1 MNKIIEILSNYSFPI
16 ELVGFSMA
24 IIDVYFPKVTDYLER
39 KFDYA
44 NDNLRVE
51 EVPIDSIDNFKYYF
65 KNIVALLFV
74 IADLLIIIVI
84 VYFGKEIGLSE
95 TIESIKEYY
104 NEQTTW
110 GKVQHIIFLVVG
122 LISGI
127 IGIVMIHIR
136 HVFLNILSFFDKIAG
151 GKAVAGLGLFIAF
164 LGLIIEYFQYIQ
176 K

>member
-24 IIDVYFPKVTDYLER
+24 ILDVYFPKVTDYLEQ
-39 KFDYA
+39 KLDYL
-44 NDNLRVE
+44 NDNLRIE
-51 EVPIDSIDNFKYYF
+51 EVPIYLFGKIKYYF
-65 KNIVALLFV
+65 KNIIALLFV
-74 IADLLIIIVI
+74 IADLLIIVLIVHYGDE
-84 VYFGKEIGLSE
+84 VGFSE
-95 TIESIKEYY
+95 TIDSIKEYY

-110 GKVQHIIFLVVG
+110 GKVQHIIFFVIGLV
-122 LISGI
+122 SAI

-136 HVFLNILSFFDKIAG
+136 HVFLNVLSFFDKIAG

-164 LGLIIEYFQYIQ
+164 LGLIIEYFQFIQ